1 MYSGAR
7 PDWGFHPITPTARVL
22 GTRGLAPGIM
32 FRLNKLT
39 DYGIV
44 LMAHVARTPEE
55 TPHTARSLAKATRVP
70 LPTVGKILRQL
81 SERGL
86 LSSHRGV
93 KGGYNLARD
102 AGKISVA
109 EIVLA
114 LEGPIGFTECSVVKG
129 LCNMERSCAIK
140 SNSQIIGDALRDALA
155 HVMLA
160 DLNHQM
166 AQHERRQE
174 HDQIVASI
182 KPAGGVAEG
191 VR

>member
-1 MYSGAR
+1 
-7 PDWGFHPITPTARVL
+7 
-22 GTRGLAPGIM
+22 M

-44 LMAHVARTPEE
+44 LMAHVARTGLE
-55 TPHTARSLAKATRVP
+55 TPHTARSLAKATRLP
-70 LPTVGKILRQL
+70 LPTVGKLLRQL
-81 SERGL
+81 SECKL

-102 AGKISVA
+102 AAEISVA

-140 SNSQIIGDALRDALA
+140 SNSQIIGDALRDALQ
-155 HVMLA
+155 HVTLF

-166 AQHERRQE
+166 AHHERKHEQE
-174 HDQIVASI
+174 LVASI
-182 KPAGGVAEG
+182 KPAESVAEG

>member
-7 PDWGFHPITPTARVL
+7 PDWGFHPITPTASVL

>member
-1 MYSGAR
+1 
-7 PDWGFHPITPTARVL
+7 
-22 GTRGLAPGIM
+22 M

-44 LMAHVARTPEE
+44 LMAHVAQSPEE
-55 TPHTARSLAKATRVP
+55 TPHTARDLAKATKLP
-70 LPTVGKILRQL
+70 LPTVGKLLRQL

-86 LSSHRGV
+86 LSSHRGT

-114 LEGPIGFTECSVVKG
+114 LEGPIGFTECSVEKG
-129 LCNMERSCAIK
+129 LCNRERSCSIK
-140 SNSQIIGDALRDALA
+140 SNSQIIGDALRDALG
-155 HVMLA
+155 HVSLF
-160 DLNHQM
+160 DLNHKM
-166 AQHERRQE
+166 AHHERPHDQE
-174 HDQIVASI
+174 HLVSSI
-182 KPAGGVAEG
+182 KPATNVAEG